1 MTEHSA
7 AELRPLAMPGLA
19 VIRIGRVIGSGRGSP
34 PDQGSNASGPQVL
47 RFAKLAVT
55 FATSFKLGVPSL
67 RYRTSHRL
75 AAGSAFGEPRSK

>member
-1 MTEHSA
+1 VTEHSA

-19 VIRIGRVIGSGRGSP
+19 VIRIGRVIGSGRGSLL
-34 PDQGSNASGPQVL
+34 DHESKVGAQVL